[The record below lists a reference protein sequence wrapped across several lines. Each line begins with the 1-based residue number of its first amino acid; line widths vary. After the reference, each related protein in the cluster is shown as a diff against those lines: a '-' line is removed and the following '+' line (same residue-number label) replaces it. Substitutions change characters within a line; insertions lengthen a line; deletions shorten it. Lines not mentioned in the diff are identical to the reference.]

1 MDQAYKELYKDVQ
14 RLRFKIQDFID
25 DHAHDLAQSLKRE
38 VQRLE
43 DEMEMSKSPRS
54 LEDRIKGIQR
64 NLLAAQDDGKAMSP
78 GHADELHDRFESL
91 RMSLRRLPNY

>member
-1 MDQAYKELYKDVQ
+1 MDKAYKEAYKEVQ
-14 RLRFKIQDFID
+14 SLRFKLQDYLD
-25 DHAHDLAQSLKRE
+25 DHAHAIAQSLKRE

-64 NLLAAQDDGKAMSP
+64 QLQSAQGAMSVE
-78 GHADELHDRFESL
+78 HADWLHDRFESL
-91 RMSLRRLPNY
+91 KMSLRRLPNY